1 MAASAAKED
10 AAETADAAG
19 EAGALGGVGTVTA
32 AGDAATGAAADAV
45 MPIAER
51 FVSINGEG
59 PRAGRLAAF
68 IRFTGCNLACSW
80 CDTSW
85 ATPRSAPHEDA
96 TIAELT
102 EWVAGT
108 GAACVTLTGG
118 EPALQPALPQLI
130 EALCTSEVWGGG
142 LDAPRVVEIET
153 NGAVDLAELDDLRQH
168 LTATAPAPLA
178 AQGRTEV
185 CFTVDCK
192 MPSSGMTAQMV
203 EANYRLVRSGDAVKF
218 VVASH
223 EDLDCARELIESEGL
238 VDRCEVFLSPVFS
251 CIDPAEIVDY
261 MEQHRLAAVRLQLQL
276 HKIIWPGQDKG
287 V

>member
-1 MAASAAKED
+1 MAASAAGED
-10 AAETADAAG
+10 ADGAVDAPAGDDGADATADAFICD
-19 EAGALGGVGTVTA
+19 GA
-32 AGDAATGAAADAV
+32 DAAVDAV

-85 ATPRSAPHEDA
+85 ATLRSAEHEDA
-96 TIAELT
+96 TIAELV
-102 EWVAGT
+102 EWAAGT

-118 EPALQPALPQLI
+118 EPVLQPALPSLI

-153 NGAVDLAELDDLRQH
+153 NGAVDLTELDALRRH
-168 LTATAPAPLA
+168 LAATAPAPRA

-192 MPSSGMTAQMV
+192 MPSSGMTAQMI
-203 EANYRLVRSGDAVKF
+203 EANYRLVRPGDAVKF

-223 EDLDCARELIESEGL
+223 EDLDCARELIEGEGL
-238 VDRCEVFLSPVFS
+238 LDRCEVFLSPVFS
-251 CIDPAEIVDY
+251 DIDPAEIVDY
-261 MEQHRLAAVRLQLQL
+261 MEQHRMTGVRLQLQL